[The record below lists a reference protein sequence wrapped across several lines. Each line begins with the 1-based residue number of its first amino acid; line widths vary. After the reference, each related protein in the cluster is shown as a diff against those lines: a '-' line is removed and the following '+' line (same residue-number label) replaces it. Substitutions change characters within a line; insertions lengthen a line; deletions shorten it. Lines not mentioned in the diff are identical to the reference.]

1 MKLDY
6 LIEEEDREKLLLAR
20 YLEFEKKNYVVLP
33 KLYETLGLSKF
44 KTRNY
49 IIELNKEFTEFKTKP
64 EIQISEE
71 AEIHVERLNLT
82 DIKNL
87 RRIYFQRSK
96 IARLLTEIVDS
107 KVTIEKF
114 AENHFLSISRAYVKR
129 RELVS
134 FLEQHQIKLKKNI
147 LVGEEINIRNV
158 LFGVYFGVF
167 NGFSMPF
174 RESVM
179 NEAKSIVQYFEYLF
193 NLKLSATKR
202 IKFNLL
208 TTISL
213 LRAYGN
219 QPIGKRFFSDE
230 YFKSSEGMKIIKD
243 LSHISF
249 LHIPKEQ
256 IIDEISYIML
266 FLITEEE
273 FELDG
278 AFGLAEAHFH
288 DIHMIS
294 QKMSVELIDQL
305 PFSIEISE
313 EERLYIRKELRMGMM
328 HVNRK
333 NWIFDFEMT
342 SFTSKKQLQF
352 FFETYPIFST
362 AIQKVIQENKRYL
375 LGKDERF
382 MIRLFYDYL
391 FLLVGICPVSYF
403 EAPIHVCI
411 DFSQGSA
418 YTDYIISQVKGFKN
432 YNIVIE
438 SRITSRTNIYLS
450 DCLLEKFNK
459 EQIIWKNPST
469 PDDWEYFGNTIIRE
483 KNRHLTEKIS

>member
-179 NEAKSIVQYFEYLF
+179 NEAKNICSI
-193 NLKLSATKR
+193 
-202 IKFNLL
+202 
-208 TTISL
+208 
-213 LRAYGN
+213 
-219 QPIGKRFFSDE
+219 
-230 YFKSSEGMKIIKD
+230 
-243 LSHISF
+243 
-249 LHIPKEQ
+249 
-256 IIDEISYIML
+256 
-266 FLITEEE
+266 
-273 FELDG
+273 
-278 AFGLAEAHFH
+278 
-288 DIHMIS
+288 
-294 QKMSVELIDQL
+294 
-305 PFSIEISE
+305 
-313 EERLYIRKELRMGMM
+313 
-328 HVNRK
+328 
-333 NWIFDFEMT
+333 
-342 SFTSKKQLQF
+342 
-352 FFETYPIFST
+352 
-362 AIQKVIQENKRYL
+362 
-375 LGKDERF
+375 
-382 MIRLFYDYL
+382 
-391 FLLVGICPVSYF
+391 
-403 EAPIHVCI
+403 
-411 DFSQGSA
+411 
-418 YTDYIISQVKGFKN
+418 
-432 YNIVIE
+432 
-438 SRITSRTNIYLS
+438 
-450 DCLLEKFNK
+450 
-459 EQIIWKNPST
+459 
-469 PDDWEYFGNTIIRE
+469 
-483 KNRHLTEKIS
+483 

>member
-1 MKLDY
+1 MRKAKIF
-6 LIEEEDREKLLLAR
+6 LINGVILTSTSLLTRGAGLIFNIYIANQVGSTAIGIFSLIMSV
-20 YLEFEKKNYVVLP
+20 YNFAITVATSGLSISCTCIVSEEFEKKNYVVLP

-71 AEIHVERLNLT
+71 AEIHVERVNLT

-193 NLKLSATKR
+193 NLKLSAIKR

-208 TTISL
+208 KIG
-213 LRAYGN
+213 RA
-219 QPIGKRFFSDE
+219 
-230 YFKSSEGMKIIKD
+230 
-243 LSHISF
+243 
-249 LHIPKEQ
+249 
-256 IIDEISYIML
+256 
-266 FLITEEE
+266 
-273 FELDG
+273 
-278 AFGLAEAHFH
+278 
-288 DIHMIS
+288 
-294 QKMSVELIDQL
+294 
-305 PFSIEISE
+305 
-313 EERLYIRKELRMGMM
+313 
-328 HVNRK
+328 HV
-333 NWIFDFEMT
+333 
-342 SFTSKKQLQF
+342 
-352 FFETYPIFST
+352 
-362 AIQKVIQENKRYL
+362 
-375 LGKDERF
+375 
-382 MIRLFYDYL
+382 
-391 FLLVGICPVSYF
+391 
-403 EAPIHVCI
+403 
-411 DFSQGSA
+411 
-418 YTDYIISQVKGFKN
+418 
-432 YNIVIE
+432 
-438 SRITSRTNIYLS
+438 
-450 DCLLEKFNK
+450 
-459 EQIIWKNPST
+459 
-469 PDDWEYFGNTIIRE
+469 
-483 KNRHLTEKIS
+483 